1 MKGALL
7 QFLYSGVAV
16 LAAGVLLARSADK
29 LAAATGLGK
38 AFVGMLLLAGATSL
52 PELTVDLS
60 AVRRGSPDLAA
71 GDLLGS
77 SLVNLLIL
85 AVLDASGIS
94 REKSLGP
101 SARTYSASALL
112 GALMTAWIGFGLMS
126 GLRWEFTGAGFFSW
140 AAAALF
146 LSGLRAVKRPA
157 EEREGKRPGWRA
169 PAAGYAAGA
178 AIIFWAGPQLAE
190 AAEKLAEA
198 TGLGQTFIG
207 TTALALATGLP
218 EVVST
223 LTAYRIGS
231 PALAVGNIF
240 GSNAF
245 NMVIFLP
252 LDLAH
257 DGPLMMAVEKKH
269 ALTAFAVVIV
279 SVAIPF
285 LQLARDSQ
293 PRRYFDPASLGVIA
307 LILGLLALL
316 K

>member
-1 MKGALL
+1 MSGALL
-7 QFLYSGVAV
+7 QFLYSGAAV

-29 LAAATGLGK
+29 LADATGLGK
-38 AFVGMLLLAGATSL
+38 AFIGMLLLAGATSL

-60 AVRRGSPDLAA
+60 AVRRGAPNLAA

-94 REKSLGP
+94 REKAFGP
-101 SARTYSASALL
+101 SARAYSASALL
-112 GALMTAWIGFGLMS
+112 GAIMTAWIGFGLMS
-126 GLRWEFTGAGFFSW
+126 GLRWELGGAGFFCW

-146 LSGLRAVKRPA
+146 LAGLRAVKRPA
-157 EEREGKRPGWRA
+157 EEEEGERPDWRA

-178 AIIFWAGPQLAE
+178 ALIFWAGPRLAE

-223 LTAYRIGS
+223 FTAYRIGS

-245 NMVIFLP
+245 NMAIFLP

-257 DGPLMMAVEKKH
+257 EGPLMASLESKH
-269 ALTAFAVVIV
+269 ALTAFAVLII
-279 SVAIPF
+279 SVLIPF
-285 LQLARDSQ
+285 LQLARDKE
-293 PRRYFDPASLGVIA
+293 PRRCFDPAALGVIA
-307 LILGLLALL
+307 LTLGLLALL